1 MKKFAFHFRE
11 VIERNRAYSSIYYGI
26 IKGDK
31 TEIYWHGVD
40 GVSCFTEYET
50 KKVKDFIE
58 FGVWKVYEDE
68 EIRKFLKIN

>member
-11 VIERNRAYSSIYYGI
+11 VIEKNRAYSSIYYGI

-31 TEIYWHGVD
+31 TDIYWHGSD

-68 EIRKFLKIN
+68 DIRKFLKIN